1 MASFVFCCHVT
12 VAHLPLMFFVSPQQT
27 SLCSPK
33 QADFFG
39 TPFHQDSSQI
49 TGSVLGTLVFD
60 IVVDLVVRCWMT
72 VVVDDGGASAMTGL
86 TVKELLLL
94 FCADDGMLA
103 SRHPAWL
110 QEALTALVA
119 LFRHAGIEINVK
131 KTKVMTCH
139 PGFIKTHFSDA
150 SHKRRLTGAGP
161 SPQQLKKTAVT
172 CPRCNKKMNKASL
185 SAHMERIHGEPC
197 VVLPEL
203 PEVFLASHQ
212 PRACVINWPRVHKK
226 WTFPVEGC
234 PHKARMNASFHNHFR
249 HVQASL

>member
-86 TVKELLLL
+86 TVKGFCSCFVLTMACLLQDTLL
-94 FCADDGMLA
+94 G
-103 SRHPAWL
+103 S
-110 QEALTALVA
+110 
-119 LFRHAGIEINVK
+119 K
-131 KTKVMTCH
+131 K
-139 PGFIKTHFSDA
+139 
-150 SHKRRLTGAGP
+150 L
-161 SPQQLKKTAVT
+161 
-172 CPRCNKKMNKASL
+172 
-185 SAHMERIHGEPC
+185 
-197 VVLPEL
+197 
-203 PEVFLASHQ
+203 
-212 PRACVINWPRVHKK
+212 
-226 WTFPVEGC
+226 
-234 PHKARMNASFHNHFR
+234 
-249 HVQASL
+249 